1 MYSEND
7 IENDVRQLF
16 SKALSP
22 FTIEIIEGDQTGF
35 KRGPQKYDNI
45 RRTLHSPDQAQKKK
59 KEALY

>member
-22 FTIEIIEGDQTGF
+22 FTMEIIEGDQTGF

-45 RRTLHSPDQAQKKK
+45 RRTLHSPDQAQK
-59 KEALY
+59 